1 LAKRLNR
8 FTNKNLCAQSIA
20 CFYFQ
25 GKLKICPAGMPD
37 GKNLLDAQ
45 DMANQIRSMTGSTL
59 AGPNIQALINL
70 LD

>member
-1 LAKRLNR
+1 
-8 FTNKNLCAQSIA
+8 
-20 CFYFQ
+20 
-25 GKLKICPAGMPD
+25 MPD